1 MHYIPPS
8 RLNGHDLTPL
18 LIPRNRS
25 LAWINGTD
33 QDPYHP
39 TNVAR
44 YAYLDAVARVP
55 RHYQTATVTVPE
67 VHAWIDTLTADA
79 LAAQAER
86 NGVVASITHGPSL
99 LLLGPTGVGKTHT
112 AYGAVRELSVSG
124 VYARWVA
131 TTAADLYAAVRSR
144 PGVDAETEF
153 RRYRDAPLLLLD
165 DLGASRSLT
174 EFTEEVIFRLVNH
187 RYEHHLP
194 TLITSNLGAA
204 DLTSRL
210 GDRVASRLAQM
221 CQRVTLKGADQRRR
235 RGEAA

>member
-1 MHYIPPS
+1 MHYVPPN

-39 TNVAR
+39 SNVAR
-44 YAYLDAVARVP
+44 FAYLDTAARVP

-67 VHAWIDTLTADA
+67 VHAWIDTLVAEA

-112 AYGAVRELSVSG
+112 AYGTVRELAVSG
-124 VYARWVA
+124 VNARWMA

-144 PGVDAETEF
+144 PGVDSESEF
-153 RRYRDAPLLLLD
+153 RRYRDVPLLLLD
-165 DLGASRSLT
+165 DLGASRTLT
-174 EFTEEVIFRLVNH
+174 EFTEEVIFRLINR

-194 TLITSNLGAA
+194 TLITSNLGGA
-204 DLTSRL
+204 DLASRL

-221 CQRVTLKGADQRRR
+221 CQRITLKGADQRRR
-235 RGEAA
+235 RSEAA